1 MLKRL
6 SEVTQKFSTAVVDNR
21 ILKADIETL
30 RTKVHTFYSFI
41 FCKPFKFM
49 ILSVFI
55 RDMFFALI
63 TL

>member
-30 RTKVHTFYSFI
+30 RTKVHTFCSFYLLQA
-41 FCKPFKFM
+41 FQV
-49 ILSVFI
+49 L
-55 RDMFFALI
+55 
-63 TL
+63 